1 MKEIERRTFL
11 LSTRLMNFPRP
22 LLVAALFLAACGK
35 SPDGPGAP
43 SIAVIPKGTTHVFW
57 KSIEAGARQAGQE
70 LGVNILW
77 KGPLKES
84 DRAQQIAIVE
94 QFASEGVSGIVLA
107 PLDAAALLRP
117 VQSAVARGI
126 PVLIIDSGLNG
137 TVGRDFISYVGTNN
151 KLGGQLGGEEL
162 VRLLGGKGKVVLLRY
177 QEGSASTMEREA
189 GFLEVIKKH
198 PDIHLLVE
206 NRYGGA
212 TQSEAQTT
220 ALNILDQLR
229 EADGIF
235 CSNESLTV
243 GMLVALRQ
251 NNLVGNAKFVGF
263 DSSGPLIEAL
273 KKGELQAL
281 VAQNPR
287 KMGYEAVKTMVAKL
301 RGGTVPEVVDS
312 GVQVITPENVDTP
325 EIQALLNAR

>member
-1 MKEIERRTFL
+1 MHVPHWFPL
-11 LSTRLMNFPRP
+11 LSAAL
-22 LLVAALFLAACGK
+22 LLVACDKSSDTKPAA
-35 SPDGPGAP
+35 GAP

-57 KSIEAGARQAGQE
+57 KSIEAGARDAGRE

-117 VQSAVARGI
+117 VQGAVAKGI
-126 PVLIIDSGLNG
+126 PVLIIDSALDGG
-137 TVGRDFISYVGTNN
+137 VGKDFISYVGTNN
-151 KLGGQLGGEEL
+151 KLGGQLAGEAL
-162 VRLLGGKGKVVLLRY
+162 VKLLGGKGKVVLLRY
-177 QEGSASTMEREA
+177 QEGSASTAEREA
-189 GFLEVIKKH
+189 GFLEVMKKN
-198 PDIHLLVE
+198 PGLQMLVE

-212 TQSEAQTT
+212 TQGEAQTT
-220 ALNILDQLR
+220 ALNLLDQLR

-251 NNLVGNAKFVGF
+251 NHLAGQAKFVGF
-263 DSSGPLIEAL
+263 DASEALVDAL
-273 KKGELQAL
+273 KKGELHAL

-287 KMGYEAVKTMVAKL
+287 KMGYEGVKTMVAKL
-301 RGGTVPEVVDS
+301 RGGKVPEIVDS
-312 GVQVITPENVDTP
+312 GVQVITPENVNTP
-325 EIQALLNAR
+325 EVQALLNAR